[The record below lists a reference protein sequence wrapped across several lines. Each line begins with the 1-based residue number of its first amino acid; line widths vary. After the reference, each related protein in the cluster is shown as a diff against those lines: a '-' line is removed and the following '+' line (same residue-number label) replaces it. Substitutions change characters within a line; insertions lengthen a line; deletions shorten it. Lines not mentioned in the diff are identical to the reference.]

1 MQVTIETLS
10 DVSSITRKMNFAVL
24 ESDVQT
30 ATKKQLQKLSK
41 TVRLPGFRPG
51 KVPLSMIEKNY
62 GYSAFNDALNEQ
74 VVDTFAKAADAQ
86 KLRIAG
92 RPNIVAIEGHSN
104 PEELA
109 FSATFEVYPTIH
121 FGDFKSVSFEAFQAN
136 VTEFD
141 IEDTLNK
148 LRKQRANYVIT
159 NKTAEKGDKIN
170 CNFIGKVEGVA
181 FEGGTAEQF
190 NFELGA
196 GRMLPEFE
204 AAATGIK
211 PGETKLFD
219 LTFPDDYSGEAVK
232 GKTAQF
238 ELTALSIET
247 PILPELDADFAK
259 LMGFEDGDVEK
270 LKTDVK
276 ANLER
281 EVKGRMYS
289 RSKQAA
295 LDSMLTNTSFDAP
308 KSLIDD
314 ECAAQKE
321 QFKEQMKRQGMTGNV
336 PDLPLDAFIEQSTKR
351 VKLGLALGELI
362 VQNKLQVKPEQV
374 SQRVDEI
381 SAGYQKPEEVAAW
394 YFGSR
399 ERLQEIE
406 AVVLEDN
413 AVDWLLSNCIVTTTV
428 VPFEEVMAA

>member
-1 MQVTIETLS
+1 M
-10 DVSSITRKMNFAVL
+10 
-24 ESDVQT
+24 
-30 ATKKQLQKLSK
+30 
-41 TVRLPGFRPG
+41 
-51 KVPLSMIEKNY
+51 
-62 GYSAFNDALNEQ
+62 
-74 VVDTFAKAADAQ
+74 
-86 KLRIAG
+86 
-92 RPNIVAIEGHSN
+92 
-104 PEELA
+104 
-109 FSATFEVYPTIH
+109 
-121 FGDFKSVSFEAFQAN
+121 
-136 VTEFD
+136 
-141 IEDTLNK
+141 
-148 LRKQRANYVIT
+148 
-159 NKTAEKGDKIN
+159 AEKGDKIN
-170 CNFIGKVEGVA
+170 CNFIGKVNGVA

-211 PGETKLFD
+211 AGETKLFD
-219 LTFPDDYSGEAVK
+219 LTFPDDYSGEEIK

-259 LMGFEDGDVEK
+259 LMGFEDGNVEK

-281 EVKGRMYS
+281 EVKGRMYA

-295 LDSMLTNTSFDAP
+295 LDSMLTNTNFDAP
-308 KSLIDD
+308 KSLIND

-321 QFKEQMKRQGMTGNV
+321 QFKEQMKRQGMTENM

-362 VQNKLQVKPEQV
+362 TQNKLQVKPEQV
-374 SQRVDEI
+374 SQRIDEI
-381 SAGYQKPEEVAAW
+381 SASYQKPEEVAAW

-413 AVDWLLSNCIVTTTV
+413 AVEWLLNNCAVTTTV